1 MDALAGFVGRNAEL
15 MTALEAARKGNN
27 LLVIG
32 RAGIGKSAFLRRLRE
47 LLVEEGGLAPTV
59 WVPFGTTKGALLEMA
74 RQLHV
79 VAGLSIPATLLP
91 SRNLAR
97 AKRNGTLPWSEL
109 VRTMR
114 RLPVTESAD
123 LIADT
128 LAKRRFLV
136 VLESLEVPPSQAELF
151 ARVLERA
158 QVIAAMDDKN
168 RRSRIDRLLWRF
180 PVRIEL
186 KPLPL
191 EDCTAIVEQ
200 RLAETPMRFS
210 DETTRVR
217 FVRHV
222 ARDSGG
228 IPAAIEGMLETAR
241 KEREIT
247 PAMARGFAHE
257 AGVRYVDMTPLVIL
271 LIVIAMA
278 ARYVSRGL
286 GDVEMLVLSGVAT
299 ALFMG
304 LRFVF
309 WQMRGR

>member
-1 MDALAGFVGRNAEL
+1 MDAAAGFVGRHAEL
-15 MTALEAARKGNN
+15 MTALEATRKGNN
-27 LLVIG
+27 LLVTG
-32 RAGIGKSAFLRRLRE
+32 RAGIGKSAFLHRLRE
-47 LLVEEGGLAPTV
+47 LLAEEGGLPPTV
-59 WVPFGTTKGALLEMA
+59 WVPYGTTKGALLEMA
-74 RQLHV
+74 RQLHEA
-79 VAGLSIPATLLP
+79 AGLSIPATLLP
-91 SRNLAR
+91 PRNLAR

-128 LAKRRFLV
+128 LAKQRFLV

-186 KPLPL
+186 KPLPMD
-191 EDCTAIVEQ
+191 DCTAIVEQ
-200 RLAETPMRFS
+200 SLSETPIRFA
-210 DETTRVR
+210 DENTRER

-228 IPAAIEGMLETAR
+228 VPAAIEGMLETAR

-309 WQMRGR
+309 WQMRRS